1 MKDSLIQLLTR
12 DIERLQKELQL
23 YTEEAALWKTNK
35 EIKNSAGNLAIHLV
49 GNLNHFIGAVLGN
62 SGYLRQRDKEFN
74 DKNIPRKL
82 ILDELDIVK
91 ETIEKAIL
99 VLTENDLKKEY
110 PINVFKKESMSTEY
124 FLIFLY
130 GHLNYHL
137 GQINYHRRLLDN
149 C

>member
-12 DIERLQKELQL
+12 DIAKLQKELQL
-23 YTEEAALWKTNK
+23 YTKEESLWITNK
-35 EIKNSAGNLAIHLV
+35 EIKNSAGNLAIHLI
-49 GNLNHFIGAVLGN
+49 GNLNHFIGAILGN
-62 SGYLRQRDKEFN
+62 SGYIRQRDKEFN
-74 DKNIPRKL
+74 DKNIPLKL
-82 ILDELDIVK
+82 ILDELDNVK

-99 VLTENDLKKEY
+99 ALTENDLKNEY
-110 PINVFKKESMSTEY
+110 SLNVFKKEHMSTEY
-124 FLIFLY
+124 FLIHLY

>member
-12 DIERLQKELQL
+12 DIDKLQKELQL
-23 YTEEAALWKTNK
+23 YTKEESLWITNK
-35 EIKNSAGNLAIHLV
+35 EIKNSAGNLAIHII
-49 GNLNHFIGAVLGN
+49 GNLNHFIGAILGN
-62 SGYLRQRDKEFN
+62 SGYIRQRDKEFN
-74 DKNIPRKL
+74 DKNIPLKL
-82 ILDELDIVK
+82 ILDELDNVK

-99 VLTENDLKKEY
+99 ALTENDLKNEY
-110 PINVFKKESMSTEY
+110 SLNVFKKEHMSTEY
-124 FLIFLY
+124 FLIHLY